1 MASLEFQQIERPSPE
16 PEAAW
21 RGCAFGLALESS
33 EPFPGLPP
41 ADGAASGRATT
52 WREERAELIDKAWRP
67 AVGDVLLDLRH
78 SDGRQFLRIDSHGEI
93 GVRIWAPY
101 YGRHLVST
109 DGGEIASALPR
120 VEPAR
125 WQRLF
130 FAQVLPLAAVLSGL
144 SALRASAVAVGGQVL
159 AFVGPPTSG
168 KTSFAV
174 HLVALGASFVTDDV
188 LAIEKTPDGV
198 VAYPGPA
205 RLNIDEPELRR
216 VPLQQRDRLGVVV
229 GRSDKLMLEPTPVS
243 IPLPLACVYVLR
255 PEAEGARIEIVER
268 ESPSSRSL
276 LESGFPRYL
285 SSAEHRQRLL
295 DVCAALSE
303 SVPLYAVELPDKC
316 RARDVAARVLAHC
329 EALCGA
335 VRL

>member
-1 MASLEFQQIERPSPE
+1 MASLELQQQERPSPGHA
-16 PEAAW
+16 AAW
-21 RGCAFGLALESS
+21 RGSAFGLTLESTD
-33 EPFPGLPP
+33 PFPGLPP
-41 ADGAASGRATT
+41 VEGAAFGRVTA
-52 WREERAELIDKAWRP
+52 WHDDRADAIDKAWRP
-67 AVGDVLLDLRH
+67 AEGDVLLDLRH
-78 SDGRQFLRIDSHGEI
+78 SDGRQFLRIDAHEPTGFR
-93 GVRIWAPY
+93 VWAPY
-101 YGRHLVST
+101 YGRHLVSS

-144 SALRASAVAVGGQVL
+144 SALRASAVAVGGRVL

-168 KTSFAV
+168 KTSFAA

-188 LAIEKTPDGV
+188 LAIEKGPDGI

-205 RLNIDEPELRR
+205 RLNIDEAELRR
-216 VPLQQRDRLGVVV
+216 VPLQQQDRLGPVV
-229 GRSDKLMLEPTPVS
+229 GRSDKLMLEPSPVS

-255 PEAEGARIEIVER
+255 PEAESARIAIVER

-285 SSAEHRQRLL
+285 ASAEHRQRLL
-295 DVCAALSE
+295 DVCGALSE
-303 SVPLYAVELPDKC
+303 SVPLYAVELPDGC
-316 RARDVAARVLAHC
+316 RARDVAAHVLAHC
-329 EALCGA
+329 EDLVGA

>member
-1 MASLEFQQIERPSPE
+1 MASLELQTERPSPE
-16 PEAAW
+16 PAAAW
-21 RGCAFGLALESS
+21 RGSAFGLTLESA

-41 ADGAASGRATT
+41 VEGAASGRVTA
-52 WREERAELIDKAWRP
+52 WREERASAVDKAWRP
-67 AVGDVLLDLRH
+67 AVGEVLLDLRH
-78 SDGRQFLRIDSHGEI
+78 SDGRQFLRIDAHEPI
-93 GVRIWAPY
+93 GFRIWAPY

-109 DGGEIASALPR
+109 DGSEIASALPR

-144 SALRASAVAVGGQVL
+144 SALRASAVAVGGHVL

-168 KTSFAV
+168 KTSFAA

-188 LAIEKTPDGV
+188 LAIEKTPDGL

-205 RLNIDEPELRR
+205 RLNIDEAELRR
-216 VPLQQRDRLGVVV
+216 VPLQQQERLGPIF

-255 PEAEGARIEIVER
+255 PGAEGTRIEIVER

-335 VRL
+335 LRL